1 MKILPPPRLARCLA
15 VTLATGLAAALVS
28 SAIHAQAPAQTRFAA
43 DRMDTFLYGAA
54 FYEEYMPQDRLDKDV
69 ELMQQAGINV
79 VRVGESTW
87 SLWEPED
94 GRFEF
99 AWMDRIIDRLSR
111 AHIRVILGT
120 PTYSIP
126 PWMFKKHPEILV
138 TRIDGRKATYGMR
151 QNMDITNPDF
161 LRYAER
167 VIRKLTGHYRDNRA
181 VIGWQIDNETT
192 SNGTAGANVQAGFVD
207 YLREKFANVER
218 LNRIWGLV
226 YWGQSL
232 HDWSEVPPRDGI
244 LNPGWKLE
252 WDRYQDSLT
261 TRYLA
266 WQAALVRE
274 QLRPDQFVTQ
284 DFGGATRPDVNE
296 YEVAGHLDIAAI
308 NPYHTTQDLYD
319 GEGSSYGGDF
329 ARSLKRTNYLVTE
342 TNAQTIGWDSRTQ
355 FPPYDGQLRQDVY
368 LMAAT
373 GANMVEYWHW
383 HSLHYGQETY
393 WKGVLSHDLEPGRI
407 YAEVARTAHE
417 LQRVGSRIVNLKPS
431 HPVAL
436 LYSNDSR
443 RGTGYMPF
451 LVTEPAGDMPWS
463 HWGGYDLE
471 MRRLYR
477 ALYRLN
483 AGVDFIFPE
492 TADLSEYRV
501 VVVPPLYVASDAL
514 LRRLADYVRAGG
526 HLVLTLKSGFCDEYS
541 TVRPTMAPGPLRE
554 AAGFHYQ
561 EFSNLAKPLSLK
573 DDPFH
578 AGAGNRVSDWAEM
591 LLLDTAK
598 PLAYYDHPFFGKYPA
613 ITENQFGKGSVTYE
627 GTVLSDE
634 LQQKVLERVLEQAQ
648 LAGPDQKLPSGIR
661 VKHATGRTG
670 NTFHFYFN
678 FSAAPRRVAYA
689 YSAATELL
697 SNRPVAGGE
706 ELALAPWGVAIL
718 EQKQP

>member
-1 MKILPPPRLARCLA
+1 MKIPPFHRFGSRLAVALA
-15 VTLATGLAAALVS
+15 VVLATVGT
-28 SAIHAQAPAQTRFAA
+28 HAQGPAQPRFAA

-54 FYEEYMPQDRLDKDV
+54 FYEEYMPQDRLEKDV
-69 ELMQQAGINV
+69 VLMEQAGINV

-99 AWMDRIIDRLSR
+99 AWMDRIIERLAR

-138 TRIDGRKATYGMR
+138 TRLDGRRATYGLR
-151 QNMDITNPDF
+151 QNMDVTNPDF
-161 LRYAER
+161 LRYSER
-167 VIRKLTGHYRDNRA
+167 VIRKITEHYRDNRA
-181 VIGWQIDNETT
+181 VIGYQVDNETT
-192 SNGTAGANVQAGFVD
+192 SNGTAGPNVQAGFVG
-207 YLREKFANVER
+207 YLREKFGSVDR

-261 TRYLA
+261 THFLN

-284 DFGGATRPDVNE
+284 DFGGATRADVNE
-296 YEVAGHLDIAAI
+296 YEVAKNLDIAAI
-308 NPYHTTQDLYD
+308 NPYHPTQDLYD

-373 GANMVEYWHW
+373 GANLVEYWHW

-393 WKGVLSHDLEPGRI
+393 WKGVLAHDLEPGRT
-407 YAEVARTAHE
+407 YNEVARTAHE
-417 LQRVGSRIVNLKPS
+417 LQRIGSRIVNLKAS

-443 RGTGYMPF
+443 RGTESMPF
-451 LVTEPAGDMPWS
+451 LATQPAGEMPWS
-463 HWGGYDLE
+463 RPGGYELE
-471 MRRLYR
+471 LRRLYR
-477 ALYRLN
+477 TLYRLN
-483 AGVDFIFPE
+483 VGVDFVFPE
-492 TADLSEYRV
+492 TADLSEYKV
-501 VVVPPLYVASDAL
+501 VVVPPLYIASDAL
-514 LRRLADYVRAGG
+514 LRRLVDYARSGG

-541 TVRPTMAPGPLRE
+541 TVRPSMAPGPLRE

-561 EFSNLAKPLSLK
+561 EFSNLAKPLPLK
-573 DDPFH
+573 DDPFQ
-578 AGAGNRVSDWAEM
+578 ARAENQVSDWAEM

-598 PLAYYDHPFFGKYPA
+598 PLAFYDHPFFGKYPA
-613 ITENQFGKGSVTYE
+613 ITENVFGRGTVTYE
-627 GTVLSDE
+627 GTVLSDA
-634 LQQKVLERVLEQAQ
+634 LQQKVLERVLDRAQ
-648 LAGPDQKLPSGIR
+648 LMGPDQKLPAGVR
-661 VKHATGRTG
+661 VKHGTGRSRRTI
-670 NTFHFYFN
+670 HYYFN
-678 FSAAPRRVAYA
+678 FSAAPQQVVYAYA
-689 YSAATELL
+689 DGMELL
-697 SNRPVAGGE
+697 LNRPVVRGGA
-706 ELALAPWGVAIL
+706 LALDPWGVAIV
-718 EQKQP
+718 EQEQP

>member
-1 MKILPPPRLARCLA
+1 MKTPSFRTLWPWLA
-15 VTLATGLAAALVS
+15 VAIAAFVVTGTR
-28 SAIHAQAPAQTRFAA
+28 AQAPAQTRFAA

-54 FYEEYMPQDRLDKDV
+54 FYEEYMPQDRLEKDV
-69 ELMQQAGINV
+69 ALMEQAGINV

-87 SLWEPED
+87 SVWEPED

-99 AWMDRIIDRLSR
+99 AWMDRIIERLAR
-111 AHIRVILGT
+111 AHIRVIMGT

-138 TRIDGRKATYGMR
+138 TRLDGRKATYGMR

-161 LRYAER
+161 LRYSER
-167 VIRKLTGHYRDNRA
+167 VIRKITEHYRDNRA
-181 VIGWQIDNETT
+181 VIGYQVDNETT
-192 SNGTAGANVQAGFVD
+192 SNGTAGPNVQTGFVG
-207 YLREKFANVER
+207 YLREKFASVER
-218 LNRIWGLV
+218 LNQIWGLV

-261 TRYLA
+261 TRFLA

-284 DFGGATRPDVNE
+284 DFGGATRADVNE
-296 YEVAGHLDIAAI
+296 YAISKSLDIAAN
-308 NPYHTTQDLYD
+308 NPYHVTQDLYD

-393 WKGVLSHDLEPGRI
+393 WKGVLSHDLEPGRA

-417 LQRVGSRIVNLKPS
+417 LQRIGSRIVNLQAA

-443 RGTGYMPF
+443 RGTEYMPF
-451 LVTEPAGDMPWS
+451 LTTQPPSDMPWS
-463 HWGGYDLE
+463 HPGGYDVE

-483 AGVDFIFPE
+483 VGVDFVFPE
-492 TADLSEYRV
+492 TADLSGYKV
-501 VVVPPLYVASDAL
+501 VVVPPLYIASDAL
-514 LRRLADYVRAGG
+514 LTRLVDYARAGG

-541 TVRPTMAPGPLRE
+541 TVRSSMAPGPLRE

-561 EFSNLAKPLSLK
+561 EFSNLAKPLPLK
-573 DDPFH
+573 DDPFQ
-578 AGAGNRVSDWAEM
+578 AGAENTVTDWAEM

-613 ITENQFGKGSVTYE
+613 ITQNRFGKGTVTYE
-627 GTVLSDE
+627 GTVLSDG
-634 LQQKVLERVLEQAQ
+634 LQQKLLERVLEQAQ
-648 LAGPDQKLPSGIR
+648 LLGPDQKLPAGVR
-661 VKHATGRTG
+661 VKHGIGHTGKA
-670 NTFHFYFN
+670 FHYYFN
-678 FSAAPRRVAYA
+678 FSAATQRVVYAYA
-689 YSAATELL
+689 AGTELL
-697 SNRPVAGGE
+697 SNRPAAKGGA
-706 ELALAPWGVAIL
+706 LALDPWGVAIVQ
-718 EQKQP
+718 EGQP

>member
-1 MKILPPPRLARCLA
+1 MKTSPRRLAPWLLLLA
-15 VTLATGLAAALVS
+15 IAGSRT
-28 SAIHAQAPAQTRFAA
+28 QAQTPERFSPGK
-43 DRMDTFLYGAA
+43 MDTFLYGAA
-54 FYEEYMPQDRLDKDV
+54 FYEEYMPEDRLDKDV
-69 ELMQQAGINV
+69 QLMQQAGLNV

-99 AWMDRIIDRLSR
+99 AWMDRIVERLAR
-111 AHIRVILGT
+111 AQIRVIMGT

-126 PWMFKKHPEILV
+126 PWMFKEHPEILV
-138 TRIDGRKATYGMR
+138 TRLDGQKATYGIR

-167 VIRKLTGHYRDNRA
+167 AIRKIAEHYRDNRTI
-181 VIGWQIDNETT
+181 IGYQIDNETT
-192 SNGTAGANVQAGFVD
+192 SYGTAGPNVQAGFVR
-207 YLREKFANVER
+207 YLQEKFSSVDR
-218 LNRIWGLV
+218 LNKIWGLV

-232 HDWSEVPPRDGI
+232 HDWSEVPPRNGI

-252 WDRYQDSLT
+252 WDRYQDSLAT
-261 TRYLA
+261 HYLA

-274 QLRPDQFVTQ
+274 YLRPDQFVMQ
-284 DFGGATRPDVNE
+284 DFGGATRSDVNE
-296 YEVAGHLDIAAI
+296 YAISKSLDIAGI
-308 NPYHTTQDLYD
+308 NPYHPTQDLYD

-329 ARSLKRTNYLVTE
+329 ARSLKGANYLVTE

-393 WKGVLSHDLEPGRI
+393 WKGVLPHDLEPGRA

-417 LQRVGSRIVNLKPS
+417 LQRIGPRIVDLKAS
-431 HPVAL
+431 NPVAL

-443 RGTGYMPF
+443 RGTDYMPF
-451 LVTEPAGDMPWS
+451 LVSQPGGDMPWS
-463 HWGGYDLE
+463 HPGGYDVE

-483 AGVDFIFPE
+483 VGVDFVFPE
-492 TADLSEYRV
+492 TADLSAYKV
-501 VVVPPLYVASDAL
+501 VVAPPLYIASDAL
-514 LRRLADYVRAGG
+514 LERLVDYVRAGG

-541 TVRPTMAPGPLRE
+541 TVRAALAPGPLRE

-561 EFSNLAKPLSLK
+561 EFSNLAKPLALK
-573 DDPFH
+573 GDPFQ
-578 AGAGNRVSDWAEM
+578 AGAENRVSDWADM
-591 LLLDTAK
+591 LLLDKAK
-598 PLAYYDHPFFGKYPA
+598 ALAYYDHPFFGKYPA
-613 ITENQFGKGSVTYE
+613 ITENHFGKGMLTYE
-627 GTVLSDE
+627 GSVLSDK

-648 LAGPDQKLPSGIR
+648 LIGPDQKLPAVVR
-661 VKHATGRTG
+661 VKHGAGRAG
-670 NTFHFYFN
+670 KPIHYYFN
-678 FSAAPRRVAYA
+678 FSPGPQRIVYPYGAGR
-689 YSAATELL
+689 ELL
-697 SNRPVAGGE
+697 SNQSLANGGSLSLE
-706 ELALAPWGVAIL
+706 PWGVAIV
-718 EQKQP
+718 EE

>member
-1 MKILPPPRLARCLA
+1 MHASLPGRFAPWATVAIAAMLTATGLRAQGPPPRF
-15 VTLATGLAAALVS
+15 
-28 SAIHAQAPAQTRFAA
+28 AP

-69 ELMQQAGINV
+69 ELMEQAGINV

-99 AWMDRIIDRLSR
+99 AWMDRIIDRLAR
-111 AHIRVILGT
+111 AHIRVIIGT

-126 PWMFKKHPEILV
+126 PWMFHKHPEILV
-138 TRIDGRKATYGMR
+138 TRLDGRRATYGLR

-167 VIRKLTGHYRDNRA
+167 IIRKIIEHYRDNPA
-181 VIGWQIDNETT
+181 IIGYQVDNETT
-192 SNGTAGANVQAGFVD
+192 SNGTAGPAVQAGFVN
-207 YLREKFANVER
+207 YLRQKFASVER

-261 TRYLA
+261 TRFLA
-266 WQAALVRE
+266 WQSVLVRE

-284 DFGGATRPDVNE
+284 DFGGATRSDVNE
-296 YEVAGHLDIAAI
+296 YSVSQSLDIAAI

-342 TNAQTIGWDSRTQ
+342 TNAQSIGWDSRSQ
-355 FPPYDGQLRQDVY
+355 FPPYDGQVRQDVY

-393 WKGVLSHDLEPGRI
+393 WKGVLAHDLEPGRV

-417 LQRVGSRIVNLKPS
+417 LQRIGPHIVDLKPS
-431 HPVAL
+431 RPVAL

-443 RGTGYMPF
+443 RGTEYMPF
-451 LVTEPAGDMPWS
+451 LQQPVAGEMPWS
-463 HWGGYDLE
+463 HPGGYEVE

-483 AGVDFIFPE
+483 VGVDFVFPE
-492 TADLSEYRV
+492 TADLSAYKV
-501 VVVPPLYVASDAL
+501 VVVPPLYIASDAL
-514 LRRLADYVRAGG
+514 LARLVAYVRGGG

-541 TVRPTMAPGPLRE
+541 TVRPVMAPGPLRE

-561 EFSNLAKPLSLK
+561 EFSNLAKPLRLRG
-573 DDPFH
+573 DPFH
-578 AGAGNRVSDWAEM
+578 AGEENMVSDWAEM

-613 ITENQFGKGSVTYE
+613 VTENRFGKGMLIYE
-627 GTVLSDE
+627 GTVLGDV
-634 LQQKVLERVLEQAQ
+634 LQRKVLARVLDQAQ
-648 LAGPDQKLPSGIR
+648 LLGPDQELPDSVR
-661 VKHATGRTG
+661 VKHGLGREG
-670 NTFHFYFN
+670 KPLHYYFN
-678 FSAAPRRVAYA
+678 FSAAPQTVAYA
-689 YSAATELL
+689 YAQGIELL
-697 SNRPVAGGE
+697 SNRPVAGGGT
-706 ELALAPWGVAIL
+706 LVLGPWGVAIV
-718 EQKQP
+718 EQQQP

>member
-1 MKILPPPRLARCLA
+1 MKTTSFRTFWPWAAVAIAALA
-15 VTLATGLAAALVS
+15 VAGTR
-28 SAIHAQAPAQTRFAA
+28 AQAPAQTRFAA

-54 FYEEYMPQDRLDKDV
+54 FYEEYMPQDRLEKDV
-69 ELMQQAGINV
+69 VLMEQAGINV

-87 SLWEPED
+87 SVWEPED

-99 AWMDRIIDRLSR
+99 AWMDRIVERLAR
-111 AHIRVILGT
+111 AHIRVIMGT

-138 TRIDGRKATYGMR
+138 TRLDGRKATYGMR

-161 LRYAER
+161 LRYSER
-167 VIRKLTGHYRDNRA
+167 VIRKITEHYRDNRA
-181 VIGWQIDNETT
+181 VIGYQVDNETT
-192 SNGTAGANVQAGFVD
+192 SNGTAGPNVQTGFVN
-207 YLREKFANVER
+207 YLRETFGSVDR
-218 LNRIWGLV
+218 LNKIWGLV

-261 TRYLA
+261 TRFLA

-284 DFGGATRPDVNE
+284 DFGGATRADVNE
-296 YEVAGHLDIAAI
+296 YAISKSLDIAAN
-308 NPYHTTQDLYD
+308 NPYHVTQDLYD

-393 WKGVLSHDLEPGRI
+393 WKGVLSHDLEPGRP

-417 LQRVGSRIVNLKPS
+417 LQRIGSRIVNLQAS

-443 RGTGYMPF
+443 RGTEYMPF
-451 LVTEPAGDMPWS
+451 LTTQPPGDMPWS
-463 HWGGYDLE
+463 HPGGYDVE

-483 AGVDFIFPE
+483 VGVDFVFPE
-492 TADLSEYRV
+492 TADLSGYKV
-501 VVVPPLYVASDAL
+501 VVVPPLYIASDSL
-514 LRRLADYVRAGG
+514 LTRLVDYVRAGG

-541 TVRPTMAPGPLRE
+541 TVRSSMAPGPLRE

-561 EFSNLAKPLSLK
+561 EFSNLAKPLPLK
-573 DDPFH
+573 DDPFQT
-578 AGAGNRVSDWAEM
+578 GAENTVTDWAEM

-613 ITENQFGKGSVTYE
+613 ITENRFGKGTVTYE
-627 GTVLSDE
+627 GTVLSDG
-634 LQQKVLERVLEQAQ
+634 LQQKLLERVLEQAQ
-648 LAGPDQKLPSGIR
+648 LLGPDQKLPAGVR
-661 VKHATGRTG
+661 VKHGIGHTGKA
-670 NTFHFYFN
+670 FHYYFN
-678 FSAAPRRVAYA
+678 FSAATQRVAYA
-689 YSAATELL
+689 YAAGTELL
-697 SNRPVAGGE
+697 SNRPAAKGGT
-706 ELALAPWGVAIL
+706 LALDPWGVAIVQ
-718 EQKQP
+718 EGQP

>member
-1 MKILPPPRLARCLA
+1 MKTTSFRTFWPWAAVAIAALA
-15 VTLATGLAAALVS
+15 VAGTR
-28 SAIHAQAPAQTRFAA
+28 AQAPAQTRFAA

-54 FYEEYMPQDRLDKDV
+54 FYEEYMPQDRLEKDV
-69 ELMQQAGINV
+69 ALMEQAGINV

-87 SLWEPED
+87 SVWEPED

-99 AWMDRIIDRLSR
+99 AWMDRIIERLAR
-111 AHIRVILGT
+111 AHIRVIMGT

-138 TRIDGRKATYGMR
+138 TRLDGRKATYGMR

-161 LRYAER
+161 LRYSER
-167 VIRKLTGHYRDNRA
+167 VIRKITEHYRDNRA
-181 VIGWQIDNETT
+181 VIGYQVDNETT
-192 SNGTAGANVQAGFVD
+192 SNGTAGPNVQTGFVG
-207 YLREKFANVER
+207 YLREKFASVER
-218 LNRIWGLV
+218 LNQIWGLV

-261 TRYLA
+261 TRFLA

-284 DFGGATRPDVNE
+284 DFGGATRADVNE
-296 YEVAGHLDIAAI
+296 YAISKSLDIAAN
-308 NPYHTTQDLYD
+308 NPYHVTQDLYD

-393 WKGVLSHDLEPGRI
+393 WKGVLSHDLEPGRA

-417 LQRVGSRIVNLKPS
+417 LQRIGSRIVNLQAA

-443 RGTGYMPF
+443 RGTEYMPF
-451 LVTEPAGDMPWS
+451 LTTQPPGDMPWS
-463 HWGGYDLE
+463 HPGGYDVE

-483 AGVDFIFPE
+483 VGVDFVFPE
-492 TADLSEYRV
+492 TADLSGYKV
-501 VVVPPLYVASDAL
+501 VVVPPLYIASDAL
-514 LRRLADYVRAGG
+514 LTRLADYARAGG

-541 TVRPTMAPGPLRE
+541 TVRPSMAPGPLRE

-561 EFSNLAKPLSLK
+561 EFSNLAKPLPLK
-573 DDPFH
+573 DDPFQ
-578 AGAGNRVSDWAEM
+578 AGAENTVTDWAEM

-613 ITENQFGKGSVTYE
+613 ITQNRFGKGTVTYE
-627 GTVLSDE
+627 GTVLSDG
-634 LQQKVLERVLEQAQ
+634 LQQKLLERVLEQAQ
-648 LAGPDQKLPSGIR
+648 LLGPDQKLPAGVR
-661 VKHATGRTG
+661 VKHGIGHTGKA
-670 NTFHFYFN
+670 FHYYFN
-678 FSAAPRRVAYA
+678 FSAATQRVVYAYA
-689 YSAATELL
+689 AGTELL
-697 SNRPVAGGE
+697 SNRPAAKGGA
-706 ELALAPWGVAIL
+706 LALDPWGVAIVQ
-718 EQKQP
+718 EGQP

>member
-1 MKILPPPRLARCLA
+1 MKTSLSLAL
-15 VTLATGLAAALVS
+15 LLVM
-28 SAIHAQAPAQTRFAA
+28 AGGRTQAQTPERFSPAK
-43 DRMDTFLYGAA
+43 MDTFLYGAA
-54 FYEEYMPQDRLDKDV
+54 FYEEYMPEDRLEKDV
-69 ELMQQAGINV
+69 QLMEQAGITV

-99 AWMDRIIDRLSR
+99 AWMDRIVERLAR
-111 AHIRVILGT
+111 AHIRVIMGT

-126 PWMFKKHPEILV
+126 PWMFKAHPEMLV
-138 TRIDGRKATYGMR
+138 TRLDGQRATYGIR

-167 VIRKLTGHYRDNRA
+167 VIRKIAEHYRENRA
-181 VIGWQIDNETT
+181 IIGYQIDNETT
-192 SNGTAGANVQAGFVD
+192 PYGTAGPDVQAGFVR
-207 YLREKFANVER
+207 YLQEKFGTVTR

-232 HDWSEVPPRDGI
+232 HDWSEVPPRNGI

-252 WDRYQDSLT
+252 WDRYQDSLA

-274 QLRPDQFVTQ
+274 YLRPDQFAMQ
-284 DFGGATRPDVNE
+284 DFGGATRSDVNE
-296 YEVAGHLDIAAI
+296 YAISKSIDVVGI
-308 NPYHTTQDLYD
+308 NPYHPTQDLYD

-329 ARSLKRTNYLVTE
+329 ARSLKGTNYLVTE
-342 TNAQTIGWDSRTQ
+342 TNAQTIGWDSRSQ

-393 WKGVLSHDLEPGRI
+393 WKGVLSHDLEPGRA

-417 LQRVGSRIVNLKPS
+417 LQRIGTQLVDFKPS

-443 RGTGYMPF
+443 RATEYMPF
-451 LVTEPAGDMPWS
+451 LLSHPAGDMPWS
-463 HWGGYDLE
+463 HPGGYDVE
-471 MRRLYR
+471 MRSLYR

-492 TADLSEYRV
+492 TEDLSGYKV
-501 VVVPPLYVASDAL
+501 IVVPPLYIASDAQL
-514 LRRLADYVRAGG
+514 ERLVNYVRAGG

-541 TVRPTMAPGPLRE
+541 TVRHEMAPGPLRE

-573 DDPFH
+573 GDPFH
-578 AGAGNRVSDWAEM
+578 AGAENRVTDWADM
-591 LLLDTAK
+591 LLLDRAQA
-598 PLAYYDHPFFGKYPA
+598 LAYYDHPFFGKYPA
-613 ITENQFGKGSVTYE
+613 ITENHFGKGMLTYE
-627 GTVLSDE
+627 ASVLSDT

-648 LAGPDQKLPSGIR
+648 LTGPDQKLPATVK
-661 VKHATGRTG
+661 VKHGIGRASQPI
-670 NTFHFYFN
+670 HYYFN
-678 FSAAPRRVAYA
+678 FSAEPQRIVYPYA
-689 YSAATELL
+689 AGRELL
-697 SNRPVAGGE
+697 SGHSVEDRGSLSLE
-706 ELALAPWGVAIL
+706 PWGVAIV
-718 EQKQP
+718 EQGKP